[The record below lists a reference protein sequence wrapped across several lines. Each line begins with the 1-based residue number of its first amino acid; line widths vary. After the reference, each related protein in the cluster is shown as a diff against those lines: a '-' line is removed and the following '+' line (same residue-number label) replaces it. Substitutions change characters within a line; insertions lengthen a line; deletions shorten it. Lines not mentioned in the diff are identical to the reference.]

1 MAGMELNRQ
10 FFREHELHAR
20 RRSRNMWIAG
30 VLGAFVL
37 LVFSITIVKLSSGNM
52 LEAFDH
58 AIRPSLLD

>member
-1 MAGMELNRQ
+1 MAGMDLNGP
-10 FFREHELHAR
+10 FFQEHELHSR

-30 VLGAFVL
+30 VLGAFVV
-37 LVFSITIVKLSSGNM
+37 LVFAITIVKLSSGHM

>member
-1 MAGMELNRQ
+1 
-10 FFREHELHAR
+10 
-20 RRSRNMWIAG
+20 MWIAG

-37 LVFSITIVKLSSGNM
+37 LVFSITIVKLSSGHM

>member
-1 MAGMELNRQ
+1 MAGLDLNGP

-20 RRSRNMWIAG
+20 RRSRNIWIAG

-37 LVFSITIVKLSSGNM
+37 LVFAITVVKLSSGHM

-58 AIRPSLLD
+58 SLRPSLLE